1 MHEGFSRLPPDVRH
15 QFEKLKSSIILKN
28 GGQRFRRILLTSYHP
43 GEGTTT
49 IAGNFARVLAE
60 DRRYRVLLL
69 DANTRAPGLASNGAE
84 RGKGDAV
91 EFSDL
96 FERGVENWS
105 LPKPSSESNLTVIGS
120 GSVVHHPSQVF
131 DHKRFSKFMAGTLK
145 LFHFVIL
152 DSSPIGRYYDAM
164 VLAPHVDGIIL
175 VVEAE
180 RTQLSELKWARQMLQ
195 EKNLPILGVVLNRR
209 RFRIPS
215 LIFHRFF

>member
-1 MHEGFSRLPPDVRH
+1 MDDGFSQLPLEVRH
-15 QFEKLKSSIILKN
+15 QFEKLTSSIILKN
-28 GGQRFRRILLTSYHP
+28 GGRRFRRILFTSYHR

-49 IAGNFARVLAE
+49 VSSNFARVLAE

-69 DANTRAPGLASNGAE
+69 DANTRAPGLAGKR
-84 RGKGDAV
+84 RGEGDHIG
-91 EFSDL
+91 FSDL
-96 FERGVENWS
+96 FEHGVENWS

-120 GSVVHHPSQVF
+120 GNVVHHPSQVF
-131 DHKRFSKFMAGTLK
+131 DHKRFSKFMAGVLK

-152 DSSPIGRYYDAM
+152 DSSPIGRYYDSM
-164 VLAPHVDGIIL
+164 VLAPHVDGVIL

-180 RTQLSELKWARQMLQ
+180 RTQLSELKWARQML
-195 EKNLPILGVVLNRR
+195 EERSVPILGVVLNRR